1 MGLKTT
7 FVSTYLSLYSCIGF
21 SVFTSGVLF
30 ETIFFCTGDGAQV
43 RMRKYPPNPASI
55 NAVAATA
62 PPIIAL
68 VVMISAGGGGAT
80 LLSGFC
86 VGVGVLDSVSDA
98 LVVIEEGGGDGVL
111 FAVRVRVPVQVRVP
125 DPVAVV
131 VPD

>member
-1 MGLKTT
+1 
-7 FVSTYLSLYSCIGF
+7 
-21 SVFTSGVLF
+21 
-30 ETIFFCTGDGAQV
+30 
-43 RMRKYPPNPASI
+43 MRKYPPNPASI

-80 LLSGFC
+80 LLSAFC
-86 VGVGVLDSVSDA
+86 AGVGELDSVSDA

-111 FAVRVRVPVQVRVP
+111 FAVRVPVPDRVRVP